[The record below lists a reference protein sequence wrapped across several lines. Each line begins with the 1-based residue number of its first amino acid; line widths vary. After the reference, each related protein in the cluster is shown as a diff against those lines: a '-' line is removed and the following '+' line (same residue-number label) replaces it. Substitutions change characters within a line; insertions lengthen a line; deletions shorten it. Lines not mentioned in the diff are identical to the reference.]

1 MRADRLQLRGYRNYQ
16 ELALDFSPGV
26 NIFLGP
32 NAQGKTNII
41 EAVYYAALARSHR
54 TAKDQELIGWEAEGA
69 AMRLSFSRLSVAS
82 CLDFLWQ
89 RGRRRRILLNGQDI
103 RPRELVGNFTA
114 VLFSPEDLY
123 LIKGAPAGRRTFLDA
138 EISQSSPAYYHELS
152 RYQHLLQQ
160 RNALLKKIRDREAGR
175 DMLELWDGQLAASA
189 ARLVFRRYQAV
200 GRLSEL
206 ARRCQSRISGALEN
220 LELAYELH
228 RHSGD
233 TAPLPWE
240 GQELSPDSMTNRL
253 EAWYNESMAKYREM
267 DIARAVTGLGPHRDD
282 LLLTV
287 NGVDLRAYG
296 SQGQQRTGA
305 LALKLAELD
314 FLREGVGEYP
324 VLLLD
329 DVMSEL
335 DAGRRKELL
344 AFLKREEIQ
353 TLITATDRA
362 YFPAESFG
370 EFFSVSA
377 GQVRPM

>member
-1 MRADRLQLRGYRNYQ
+1 MKAEGLQLRSYRNYG
-16 ELALDFSPGV
+16 ELTLDFAPGV
-26 NIFLGP
+26 NIFLGA

-54 TAKDQELIGWEAEGA
+54 TSKDQELIGWEAEGA

-82 CLDFLWQ
+82 RLDFLWQ
-89 RGRRRRILLNGQDI
+89 RGKRRRILLNGQAI
-103 RPRELVGNFTA
+103 RPKELVGNFTA

-160 RNALLKKIRDREAGR
+160 RNALLKKIRDHEARR
-175 DMLELWDGQLAASA
+175 DMLELWDGQLAESA
-189 ARLVFRRYQAV
+189 ARLVARRYLAV
-200 GRLSEL
+200 RRLSEL

-220 LELAYELH
+220 LSLGYELH
-228 RHSGD
+228 RHRD
-233 TAPLPWE
+233 DAAPLAWE
-240 GQELSPDSMTNRL
+240 GREMDGKSMAESLT
-253 EAWYNESMAKYREM
+253 AWYNERMAKYREL
-267 DIARAVTGLGPHRDD
+267 DIARSVTGLGPHRDD
-282 LLLTV
+282 LLISV

-335 DAGRRKELL
+335 DAGRRRELL
-344 AFLKREEIQ
+344 AYLQREEIQ

-362 YFPAESFG
+362 YFPARSFG
-370 EFFSVSA
+370 QFFSVRA
-377 GQVRPM
+377 GQVRPI